1 MVPSSPRTSPDVL
14 TDPGVRRDVGRVAMG
29 EDALVGPA
37 LGHLGES
44 VVPFLYNDDDQID
57 LIWLDVILF
66 LSQLDR
72 QHFLR
77 MTEKAH
83 LYKM

>member
-1 MVPSSPRTSPDVL
+1 
-14 TDPGVRRDVGRVAMG
+14 MG

-83 LYKM
+83 LYKIYNPLSQSAWYVFMKVM